1 MRAMEQ
7 KVTEAIDFPS
17 WLVMK
22 ENCQQSICF
31 TLFGDPGVSSTLQ
44 YVDGVVA
51 VTVDDRSRG
60 DDDVSSLSSF
70 VTSISL
76 AVRRHA
82 INARRLRVRAM

>member
-60 DDDVSSLSSF
+60 DDDVSSLSKRQEIKSQSD
-70 VTSISL
+70 VMRDVNNTL
-76 AVRRHA
+76 
-82 INARRLRVRAM
+82 